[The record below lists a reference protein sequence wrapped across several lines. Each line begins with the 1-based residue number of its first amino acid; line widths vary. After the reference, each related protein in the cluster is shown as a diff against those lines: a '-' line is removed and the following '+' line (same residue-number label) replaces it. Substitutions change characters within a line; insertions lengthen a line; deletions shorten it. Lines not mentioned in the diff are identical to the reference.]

1 MRDRTSGNFLHQQA
15 AEIIE
20 LTDAQAVWTDLIK
33 CEQAHTI
40 NVRQA
45 ASQKHHI
52 SLRGMPRLQRITN
65 PAQVPLVLH
74 LDLHAHTQ
82 AHTETPAAGI
92 HIEGPINHVD
102 LSWQGGDYLH
112 QRSRKTDYKK
122 LLLVPFAAL
131 ENSRVA
137 AQLQQLCDKSLLIIY
152 QASNQANSQASTH
165 TQSPQTEL
173 TLDFRG
179 DIVLHSLSDITTLN
193 LKHNNFVQAMNC
205 RKLTYINGIA
215 EQVRLNDCGENQLIF
230 TGRQYLVDLTDCCIH
245 SLTIEDTELLGVR
258 GRSYLDRA
266 DIPTHTKMTTISMIN
281 GDVFPRINEGTL
293 QQLLTQFENASAQQ
307 RDQAIRQLLGTVANA
322 AHSKAQLYGIRLLA
336 DLAKREPQYHPQILQ
351 ARDDMLKTASNNM
364 PSQHTHREWRFPTDL
379 ELEGWQADVQLW
391 CELTQT
397 HPKEV
402 DKYYR
407 HQLLR
412 LAHKPRVY
420 YALVTVLLQNQQYQ
434 RLVLVLRNIDAEQ
447 RFNRVRRMELNSEVV
462 LKAMRRL
469 VLSIDK
475 WPDRLARTVISHLF
489 KRCDAN
495 DLPAIGNKLLSQA
508 PQLTRQIALRM
519 ASQRSE
525 CRTTFMALALGA
537 VPAAHSSEAHTS
549 KKKEQPTQERS
560 HV

>member
-1 MRDRTSGNFLHQQA
+1 MRDRTSGNFLHQQT
-15 AEIIE
+15 AEIID

-33 CEQAHTI
+33 CEQTHTI
-40 NVRQA
+40 NVRQT

-52 SLRGMPRLQRITN
+52 SLRGMPLLQQITN

-82 AHTETPAAGI
+82 AHTQTPAASLN
-92 HIEGPINHVD
+92 IEGPINHVD

-112 QRSRKTDYKK
+112 QRRRKTDYKQ
-122 LLLVPFAAL
+122 LLVVPFAAL

-152 QASNQANSQASTH
+152 QASNQANSQASTR

-179 DIVLHSLSDITTLN
+179 DIVLHSLSEITTLN

-293 QQLLTQFENASAQQ
+293 QQLLTQFENAPAQQ
-307 RDQAIRQLLGTVANA
+307 RDQAIRQLLGTVGNA

-407 HQLLR
+407 HQLLQ

-447 RFNRVRRMELNSEVV
+447 RFNRVRRLELNSEVV
-462 LKAMRRL
+462 MKAMRRL

-475 WPDRLARTVISHLF
+475 WPNSLARTVISHLF
-489 KRCDAN
+489 KRCDVN

-537 VPAAHSSEAHTS
+537 VPTSEAHTS
-549 KKKEQPTQERS
+549 EKKEQPTQERS